1 MTTFGSLAIIVL
13 AALVHASFQLSVSV
27 LTLLSGHAIGA
38 KHSQA
43 KVLRL
48 TTSFVGGAGIMT
60 LFILTFVSFL
70 LTRVVGSST
79 PEYLWAIGSGLL
91 MGVGIAVWA
100 FYYRR
105 QKGTSL
111 WIPRSMAKYLSDRTK
126 ATKQSTE
133 AFGLGLSSV
142 IGELIFIA
150 APIVISALVLIHL
163 QPIWQ
168 LVGVVIYTVISLFSL
183 VVVWVLIGSGH
194 TLSRIQRWRE
204 ENKYFLQF
212 AAGSGLLVLGFFV
225 YVNQVLGPTLGGS

>member
-27 LTLLSGHAIGA
+27 LTLLSSHAIGA

>member
-1 MTTFGSLAIIVL
+1 
-13 AALVHASFQLSVSV
+13 
-27 LTLLSGHAIGA
+27 
-38 KHSQA
+38 
-43 KVLRL
+43 
-48 TTSFVGGAGIMT
+48 MT
-60 LFILTFVSFL
+60 LFILTFVSFV

-163 QPIWQ
+163 QPVWQ
-168 LVGVVIYTVISLFSL
+168 LVGVGIYTVISLFSL

>member
-1 MTTFGSLAIIVL
+1 MTTFGSLAIIAL

-60 LFILTFVSFL
+60 LFILTFVSFV

-163 QPIWQ
+163 QPVWQ
-168 LVGVVIYTVISLFSL
+168 LVGVGIYTVISLFSL